1 MNAAPLRVGILG
13 YGAIGRTHH
22 RAISE
27 CEGVDVV
34 AATRSRSVAETS
46 ELDSSLT
53 WCADAQELVDRADVD
68 VVGICTPSG
77 SHATLAI
84 EALRAGKHVVVE
96 KPLCTELESGERAV
110 RVAEGSGLLLSVISQ
125 RRFEPQNVHLR
136 RLLDEDALGRPI
148 LGEALVRWYRDQ
160 DYYDSAP
167 WRGTLAED
175 GGVLLNQAIHV
186 VDLLCWLLGP
196 VAEVSAVT
204 ATLAH
209 EMEAEDTAVAT
220 LRFASGALGVVAAST
235 ATRPGLPAELNLFFE
250 AGAVGVHDDRV
261 VRWDVPEPAPAPPA
275 DVGAGSGASDPAAIT
290 ALGHL
295 RQWRDI
301 VVALREGREP
311 SVTGEDGL
319 ATAAVVLSA
328 YESARTGRP
337 VRPSRGRRRDRCR
350 LTERAHALLE
360 RIGSR

>member
-1 MNAAPLRVGILG
+1 MTARALRVGILG
-13 YGAIGRTHH
+13 YGSIGRTHH
-22 RAISE
+22 RALAE
-27 CEGVDVV
+27 CAGAEVV
-34 AATRSRSVAETS
+34 AATRSRAGAETG
-46 ELDSSLT
+46 ERESSIT
-53 WCADAQELVDRADVD
+53 WCVDAEELIGRTDVD
-68 VVGICTPSG
+68 VISICTPSG

-84 EALRAGKHVVVE
+84 EAMQAGKHVVVE
-96 KPLCTELESGERAV
+96 KPLCTDVETGERAV
-110 RVAEGSGLLLSVISQ
+110 RLARDSGLLLSVISQ
-125 RRFEPQNVHLR
+125 RRFEPQNIHLR
-136 RLLDEDALGRPI
+136 GLLDEGLLGRPI
-148 LGEALVRWYRDQ
+148 LGEALVRWYRGQ

-196 VAEVSAVT
+196 VAEVSATT

-209 EMEAEDTAVAT
+209 EIEAEDTAVAN

-235 ATRPGLPAELNLFFE
+235 AIRPGLPAELNLFFE
-250 AGAVGVHDDRV
+250 SGAVGVHDDKV

-275 DVGAGSGASDPAAIT
+275 DAGAGSGATDPAAIT

-301 VVALREGREP
+301 VAALRDGREP

-328 YESARTGRP
+328 YESARTGRT
-337 VRPSRGRRRDRCR
+337 VRPAQAVA
-350 LTERAHALLE
+350 E
-360 RIGSR
+360 IGAP

>member
-1 MNAAPLRVGILG
+1 MIAATLGVGIVG
-13 YGAIGRTHH
+13 YGSIGRTHH
-22 RAISE
+22 RALSE
-27 CEGVDVV
+27 CEGVEVV
-34 AATRSRSVAETS
+34 AATRSRAGAGPR
-46 ELDSSLT
+46 ELDASLA
-53 WCADAQELVDRADVD
+53 WCTDAEELIGRTDVD
-68 VVGICTPSG
+68 VVCICTPSG

-84 EALRAGKHVVVE
+84 EALRNGKHVVVE
-96 KPLCTELESGERAV
+96 KPLCTDLETGERAV
-110 RVAEGSGLLLSVISQ
+110 RLARNSGQLLSVISQ

-136 RLLDEDALGRPI
+136 GLLHERLLGRPI
-148 LGEALVRWYRDQ
+148 LGEALVRWYRGQ

-186 VDLLCWLLGP
+186 IDLLCWLLGP
-196 VAEVSAVT
+196 VAEVSATT

-220 LRFASGALGVVAAST
+220 LHFASGALGVVAAST

-250 AGAVGVHDDRV
+250 RGAVSVHDDRV
-261 VRWDVPEPAPAPPA
+261 VRWDVPEPLPAPPVDA
-275 DVGAGSGASDPAAIT
+275 GAGSGAADPAAIT

-301 VVALREGREP
+301 VAALREGREP

-319 ATAAVVLSA
+319 ATVAVVLSA
-328 YESARTGRP
+328 YESARTCRP
-337 VRPSRGRRRDRCR
+337 VRPAEAVAEFAAR
-350 LTERAHALLE
+350 
-360 RIGSR
+360 

>member
-27 CEGVDVV
+27 CEGVEVV
-34 AATRSRSVAETS
+34 AATRRRSEVAS
-46 ELDSSLT
+46 EPDSSIT

-96 KPLCTELESGERAV
+96 KPLCTDVENGERAV
-110 RVAEGSGLLLSVISQ
+110 RLARDSGLLLSVISQ
-125 RRFEPQNVHLR
+125 RRFEPQNIHLR
-136 RLLDEDALGRPI
+136 RLLDEGLLGRPI
-148 LGEALVRWYRDQ
+148 LGEALVRWYRGQ

-196 VAEVSAVT
+196 VAEVSAT
-204 ATLAH
+204 IATLAH
-209 EMEAEDTAVAT
+209 EMEAEDTAAAT
-220 LRFASGALGVVAAST
+220 LRFASGALGVLAAST

-261 VRWDVPEPAPAPPA
+261 VRWDVPEPAPAPP
-275 DVGAGSGASDPAAIT
+275 DVGGGSGASDPAAIT

-301 VVALREGREP
+301 VAALREGREP
-311 SVTGEDGL
+311 SVRGEDGL

-337 VRPSRGRRRDRCR
+337 VRPAEADAGI
-350 LTERAHALLE
+350 AAA
-360 RIGSR
+360 